1 MYRSL
6 IFFIVL
12 AFGMAY
18 AMELRAEGAC
28 PPGFYPIGGQG
39 VQGCAPIPG
48 AAPANQGPAKPP
60 AAPIPTGRWHDAW
73 GAVAL
78 SNATSWVGAS
88 TDQPSKSRAEDV
100 ALQKCRAEGASDCA
114 ILSSYHNQCF
124 ALMVPVAKK
133 NFQWGYGTGENV
145 EIATQIANRVCMK
158 SSGDACKM
166 FYTDCAEPTFE
177 KF

>member
-6 IFFIVL
+6 IFLVVL

-18 AMELRAEGAC
+18 PLKSRAEGGC

-39 VQGCAPIPG
+39 VKGCAPIPG
-48 AAPANQGPAKPP
+48 STPGNQRPAKPP
-60 AAPIPTGRWHDAW
+60 AAPVPTGRWHDAW

-78 SNATSWVGAS
+78 SKATSWVGAS
-88 TDQPSKSRAEDV
+88 TDEPSRSRAEGI
-100 ALQKCRAEGASDCA
+100 ALQKCRAEGASDCTV
-114 ILSSYHNQCF
+114 LSSYHNQCF
-124 ALMVPVAKK
+124 ALMVPAAKE
-133 NFQWGYGTGENV
+133 NFRWGSGTGENI
-145 EIATQIANRVCMK
+145 ETATQIANRACMT
-158 SSGDACKM
+158 SSGDACKI